1 MYSHFYSHLC
11 AATAALVYAQNISN
25 DHPAV
30 EIFQDLETRT
40 YYVQN
45 LTGHLEQRIIH
56 TILKWATNVLCLNS
70 RMKVGAPNL
79 LPFFF

>member
-30 EIFQDLETRT
+30 EIFHDLETRT

-56 TILKWATNVLCLNS
+56 TILKWTTNMLDLDS
-70 RMKVGAPNL
+70 PMKVGALN